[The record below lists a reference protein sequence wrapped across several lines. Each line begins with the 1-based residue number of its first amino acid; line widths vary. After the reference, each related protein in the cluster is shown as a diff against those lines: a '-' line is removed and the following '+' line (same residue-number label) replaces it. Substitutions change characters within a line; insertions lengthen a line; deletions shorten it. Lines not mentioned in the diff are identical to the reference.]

1 MLPNGKLH
9 PSVRHIAGTAL
20 FQYEVLHDG
29 QSVVA
34 LTFNDS
40 AMVIGSFQWQFW
52 NCQTYNIL
60 WGSIGQCTKSSHY
73 KFRS

>member
-29 QSVVA
+29 QIVVA

-40 AMVIGSFQWQFW
+40 AMVLVHSNGTSEIVKLTIFCEVQ
-52 NCQTYNIL
+52 
-60 WGSIGQCTKSSHY
+60 
-73 KFRS
+73 